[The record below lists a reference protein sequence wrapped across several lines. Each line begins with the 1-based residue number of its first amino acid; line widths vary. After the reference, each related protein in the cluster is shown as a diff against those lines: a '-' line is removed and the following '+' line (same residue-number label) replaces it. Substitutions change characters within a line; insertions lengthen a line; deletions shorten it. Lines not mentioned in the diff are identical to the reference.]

1 MILKPRQFTDEVS
14 FFLSIPCNNKLNA
27 TTPNAPI
34 GLSHKNP
41 ILKMPALVSIKTVST
56 NNSANTAAQKTT

>member
-1 MILKPRQFTDEVS
+1 MILKPRQFTDGVS
-14 FFLSIPCNNKLNA
+14 FLFSIPCNSRLNA

-34 GLSHKNP
+34 GLSHKKP
-41 ILKMPALVSIKTVST
+41 ILKTPALVSIKTVST